1 MNDRQFLN
9 DFLEEADTLLVVS
22 QRSLLALTE
31 EQDQRLRRQL
41 IDEVFRAVHTLKGLS
56 GMVALE
62 PAVRLSH
69 CLESILLSLREGQLE
84 LSPEVSDRL
93 LNGVRGLGQV
103 VGALR
108 TGRTTP
114 NVDGMVAELQRLT
127 SPGAAAGQELPA
139 DTDALPALPAEMANL
154 MRPEDWTDV
163 ASVLQQ
169 GSSIYLATFAP
180 TPALNEQGV
189 NVNKV
194 RAELQNSG
202 ELLKALPLI
211 TGKEVRFGFLLASAV
226 GLDVDIP
233 GVEVVQLASPAPP
246 PSTSEPGPSPQH
258 THDELSGYFSGR
270 GRSSSSSIRVDTAR
284 LDNVLCLLGD
294 LMVSRSRLQA
304 ELADLPKARTAVRLC
319 DRVARQ
325 LNGLR
330 EAVTRVRMVPLDEV
344 FERMPL
350 VVRDLAHSSGR
361 TVSVATEGGETQ
373 IDKALVDQ
381 LLDPLLHLVRN
392 AVTHGI
398 EPPSERHAAGKPT
411 AGLLRLIGRSEGD
424 SIAIT
429 VEDDGRGLD
438 AEAILRRAGLPP
450 DPAASAEKLLG
461 ILCRPGFSTRATADL
476 GSGRGV
482 GMDVVRQAIEDLA
495 GTLSVN
501 TERGRGTRFTIR
513 LPVTLSIL
521 HSFIVEVGNERYAI
535 SRDSVAEVAEVDPHA
550 VVKHQN
556 AKIVSM
562 RGQALPLYHLSA
574 LLQVPQAGQNG
585 RIALVHETET
595 GRVGVVVDR
604 VIGLQEVVV
613 RPMQD
618 PLVARPFFSG
628 ATELADGTLAL
639 IPYLP
644 KLLAYTGGRS

>member
-1 MNDRQFLN
+1 VNDRQFVN
-9 DFLEEADTLLVVS
+9 DFLEEADSLLVVS

-31 EQDQRLRRQL
+31 EQDNRLRRQL

-56 GMVALE
+56 GMIALE

-69 CLESILLSLREGQLE
+69 MLESILLSLREGQLE
-84 LSPEVSDRL
+84 LTSPVSDRL
-93 LNGVRGLGQV
+93 LTGVRSLGQV

-108 TGRTTP
+108 SGGAAP
-114 NVDGMVAELQRLT
+114 NVDAMVGELQQLI
-127 SPGAAAGQELPA
+127 SPPQSSGDEQPSGPA
-139 DTDALPALPAEMANL
+139 ALPALPAEMANL

-163 ASVLQQ
+163 GSVLQQ
-169 GSSIYLATFAP
+169 GSSVYLATFAP
-180 TPALNEQGV
+180 SPALNEQGI

-194 RAELQNSG
+194 RAELQNSAD
-202 ELLKALPLI
+202 LLKALPLI
-211 TGKEVRFGFLLASAV
+211 TGKEVRFGFLLASPTAV
-226 GLDVDIP
+226 ELELP
-233 GVEVVQLASPAPP
+233 GVEVVHLASPPQPAG
-246 PSTSEPGPSPQH
+246 EASPH
-258 THDELSGYFSGR
+258 AHNTDEELAGYFSGR
-270 GRSSSSSIRVDTAR
+270 GRAGSSSVRVDTAR
-284 LDNVLCLLGD
+284 LDNVLCLVGD

-304 ELADLPKARTAVRLC
+304 ELAQLPTARSAVRLC

-330 EAVTRVRMVPLDEV
+330 EAVTRVRMVPLSEV

-350 VVRDLAHSSGR
+350 VVRDLAHTSGR
-361 TVSVATEGGETQ
+361 SVSVNTEGGETQ

-398 EPPSERHAAGKPT
+398 ETPAERHAAGKST
-411 AGLLRLIGRSEGD
+411 AGLLRLVGRSEGD

-450 DPAASAEKLLG
+450 DTGVSAEKLLA
-461 ILCRPGFSTRATADL
+461 ILCRPGFSTRGSADL

-495 GTLSVN
+495 GSLTVSS
-501 TERGRGTRFTIR
+501 ERGRGTRFTIR

-521 HSFIVEVGNERYAI
+521 HSFIVAVGGERYAI
-535 SRDSVAEVAEVDPHA
+535 SRDSVAEVAEIDPQTL
-550 VVKHQN
+550 VRHQD
-556 AKIVSM
+556 AEIATL
-562 RGQALPLYHLSA
+562 RGQALPLYHLGT
-574 LLQVPQAGQNG
+574 LLRVPQAGQSG
-585 RIALVHETET
+585 RVALVHETET
-595 GRVGVVVDR
+595 GRVGIVVDR
-604 VIGLQEVVV
+604 VLGLQEVVV

-644 KLLAYTGGRS
+644 KLLAYTGGRL